1 MFIEIIAEAIR
12 EKSFIAK
19 MEEEDDNENGESLV
33 YSERVITAPRRNKP
47 RQKSVNRSV
56 IVAAT
61 NLSSVKTGDIF
72 ITTSLSD

>member
-12 EKSFIAK
+12 GKSFIA
-19 MEEEDDNENGESLV
+19 ERREEDGDED
-33 YSERVITAPRRNKP
+33 SEPRVLGKSNYRRRNKP

-61 NLSSVKTGDIF
+61 SLLSVATRDI
-72 ITTSLSD
+72 